1 MIQLKSGKLLLQL
14 LLPLVTL
21 LLLSCDHDEDT
32 PTLPGMLPNTWVF
45 GGADSDWG
53 RSVLVTSD
61 GGYVI
66 VGKTASF
73 GAGLDDIYLIRTD
86 ASAAIQWDTTFGGSG
101 VDRGY
106 SVVPA
111 SDGGYII
118 AGETS
123 SFGAGNGDVCLI
135 KIDDSGD
142 TVWTRTIGG
151 GDSDWGSSVIATSD
165 GGYAIVGAT
174 LSSGAGNGDVYLIKT
189 DVNGDTLWT
198 ETYGGTEP
206 DRGES
211 VIETSGGGYVITG
224 RTSSYG
230 AGSSDVY
237 LIKTDDSGDT
247 VWTRTFGGVEVDR
260 GKSVIETSGSGYI
273 IVGQTSS
280 FGAGLDDVYL
290 IRTDSSGDTVWTKT
304 FGGAGA
310 DCGESV
316 VETSDGGCIVAGRTS
331 SSGAGLDDV
340 YLLKTDSSGSLVWQR
355 AFGGA
360 DSDWGRSV
368 IVTSDGGYAVMG
380 GTFSFGSGSADVYL
394 IKTDANGDL

>member
-1 MIQLKSGKLLLQL
+1 
-14 LLPLVTL
+14 
-21 LLLSCDHDEDT
+21 
-32 PTLPGMLPNTWVF
+32 MLPNTWVF